1 MMISSSHSVHEPL
14 RKADKWEVAKES
26 ADTAPTRF
34 VDFLNGLHRPVE
46 ATSTAP
52 TPAIVPN
59 ESEVQTDEDST
70 VADSDAPP
78 QTTST
83 EEGEH
88 TELRPAVPPAFP
100 SITPTP
106 PTNTDSVVEAQ
117 QDVPETRREAVPVT
131 LPTPKT
137 NTNFVVE
144 AQQDVPETRK
154 EAVPVTLPTPK
165 TTGNAT
171 GTMGTATITTE
182 TPDSALALVSGEEL
196 PQTNSGRK
204 IRPEGPPTAVNAAEP
219 LPSTPEVKSTDS
231 ASDAA
236 RPRSVASS
244 VLPATAETESTGETV
259 LVNAKIAEAPVS
271 EATPTVAPE
280 ETPSSAD
287 DSGSQRDVP
296 PTLNDENAL
305 VLSSTGSTA
314 EEGENYRTPSNKPEF
329 AQERPQRSVA
339 SATESARTTTPAAG
353 ATPPSP
359 PPTETTS
366 EGDEVRLTETPVT
379 DGDDPDSPTIV
390 RPSGASER
398 HFPRT
403 LNALFAEHAIRARQA
418 STASLQH
425 AVESLTEPL
434 ESTSTSQTVDE
445 PTPAGATPT
454 SPTAALESGGV
465 RLSSTPTGPRIP
477 LANLPGEIAQQI
489 HRIRQ
494 EGSTTLHLRISP
506 ENLGELRLEVHRE
519 GDAVRVSMVSSNPQ
533 VREALESQLH
543 DLRRALSQQ
552 GFNLSDASVEDGST
566 SRHGHGSHSRQTT
579 EHGHRNDRPYPP
591 GRAEA
596 TETLHVPLD
605 ESPRITSDSINVLA

>member
-14 RKADKWEVAKES
+14 RKADKGEVAKES
-26 ADTAPTRF
+26 VDTAPTRF

-78 QTTST
+78 QTTSS

-88 TELRPAVPPAFP
+88 TELRPALPPSTP
-100 SITPTP
+100 SITPTL
-106 PTNTDSVVEAQ
+106 PTNTDSVVEPL
-117 QDVPETRREAVPVT
+117 QDVPETRKEAVPVT

-137 NTNFVVE
+137 NTDFVVE

-171 GTMGTATITTE
+171 GTMGTATITPE
-182 TPDSALALVSGEEL
+182 TSDSAPDA
-196 PQTNSGRK
+196 PPP
-204 IRPEGPPTAVNAAEP
+204 RP
-219 LPSTPEVKSTDS
+219 
-231 ASDAA
+231 
-236 RPRSVASS
+236 VASS
-244 VLPATAETESTGETV
+244 VLRTTAVTESTGETV
-259 LVNAKIAEAPVS
+259 PVSAKTTEAPVND
-271 EATPTVAPE
+271 ATTPVAPE
-280 ETPSSAD
+280 KTPSSAD
-287 DSGSQRDVP
+287 DSGSQRGVP
-296 PTLNDENAL
+296 PTLSDENAV
-305 VLSSTGSTA
+305 VLSSTGSTT
-314 EEGENYRTPSNKPEF
+314 ERDENYIAPSIKPEF
-329 AQERPQRSVA
+329 AQARPQRSVA

-353 ATPPSP
+353 VTPPSP

-418 STASLQH
+418 TTASLQR

-434 ESTSTSQTVDE
+434 ESTSTSHTVDE

-566 SRHGHGSHSRQTT
+566 SRNGHGSHSRQTT

-596 TETLHVPLD
+596 TESLHAPLD
-605 ESPRITSDSINVLA
+605 ESLRITSDSINVLA